1 MCRQTAVPAQSPAS
15 ARGDSQGQL
24 AALHPHTAFEAC
36 RTKSCVANVHLYIEV
51 SESYNLYNVLGHF
64 KALKLL
70 LRTNIV
76 IMLTSSN
83 ISLLCFPDFVGCC
96 ISSSDKSFVNICFI
110 NSKILVFV
118 SLENAS
124 ALCVQSI
131 DRC

>member
-1 MCRQTAVPAQSPAS
+1 MCGQTAVPAHSPAS

-24 AALHPHTAFEAC
+24 ASLHPHTAFELC
-36 RTKSCVANVHLYIEV
+36 RTKNCVASVRLYIEV
-51 SESYNLYNVLGHF
+51 SESYNLYDVLGHF

-83 ISLLCFPDFVGCC
+83 ISLLCFADFVGCC
-96 ISSSDKSFVNICFI
+96 ISSSDKSFVKLCFI

-118 SLENAS
+118 NLENAS
-124 ALCVQSI
+124 ALYARSI
-131 DRC
+131 ERC